1 MCTFISL
8 VQPGRRENGLVEKA
22 SRRTFGAGNTG
33 SQPVMC
39 VPPTSGL
46 SVPLVSRSTFCS
58 EPRARVFPDGAAH
71 DGEKVGVWV
80 WKAAN
85 AMNGEEFLH
94 QYVLYF
100 NLVYGL
106 CFIQT
111 AERYTICSHECWGC
125 ISDMMML
132 LRGLSRQTE
141 LLLQG
146 CL

>member
-1 MCTFISL
+1 MWRKLPEDLWSGECCQPACDMC
-8 VQPGRRENGLVEKA
+8 
-22 SRRTFGAGNTG
+22 
-33 SQPVMC
+33 
-39 VPPTSGL
+39 PPTSAF
-46 SVPLVSRSTFCS
+46 SIPLVSYSIFCL

-71 DGEKVGVWV
+71 DGEKVGCGSGKV
-80 WKAAN
+80 AN
-85 AMNGEEFLH
+85 TMNGEEFLDRH
-94 QYVLYF
+94 VLYF
-100 NLVYGL
+100 NLVYIL

-111 AERYTICSHECWGC
+111 AGRYTICPHQCWGR